1 MSLIFLKTL
10 LPTFVYKHLKDV
22 ANESIIKTITSNIS
36 AVIFFFLNNSDTKCK
51 SCNDIVV
58 WDKPGKL
65 NRFTIVYILH
75 SLIFNARVALLIQ
88 TNELSPVYSI
98 TNIFNSAGWAERE
111 IWDLFGIF
119 IINNNDLRRI
129 LTDYGFNGHPL
140 RKDFPL
146 TGFVEST
153 YDDLQKRIEFT
164 KVELTQAYR
173 IFKYPLRW
181 AHEYN

>member
-111 IWDLFGIF
+111 I
-119 IINNNDLRRI
+119 
-129 LTDYGFNGHPL
+129 
-140 RKDFPL
+140 
-146 TGFVEST
+146 
-153 YDDLQKRIEFT
+153 
-164 KVELTQAYR
+164 
-173 IFKYPLRW
+173 
-181 AHEYN
+181 